1 MTLNEIAYNIKNV
14 LEGGASTLDSNISIR
29 QIQAMIHYHRAQ
41 LLLKYTDGGRY
52 LSKSL
57 QQTVASPAEGFF
69 EIPSFIGFP
78 NNRGIIEI
86 ILRNSPFIPSD
97 QQINVPL
104 INESERGFH
113 EESRFSMGDKYY
125 ATLSYNAA
133 VVPSG
138 GLSGTEN
145 MIHLYNDGDL
155 FIDDN
160 WTAYVTFIASNPS
173 SVPGFNDATSNYPL
187 PDELIPTL
195 VETVLK
201 KEFNMMITFGKDYTN
216 NSVDDNMPGIAAANI
231 KRGVQAAPSANARS
245 RKSRTR

>member
-1 MTLNEIAYNIKNV
+1 MTLNEIAYNIKNIV
-14 LEGGASTLDSNISIR
+14 EGGATTLDSNISIR
-29 QIQAMIHYHRAQ
+29 QIKAMIHYHRAQ

-78 NNRGIIEI
+78 NNRGIIEV
-86 ILRNSPFIPSD
+86 ILRDSPFIPSN

-133 VVPSG
+133 EVPGG

-173 SVPGFNDATSNYPL
+173 NVPGFNDATSNYPL

-195 VETVLK
+195 TQTVLA
-201 KEFNMMITFGKDYTN
+201 KEFNVMLTVGKDYTN
-216 NSVDDNMPGIAAANI
+216 NSVDDNIPGIAAANI
-231 KRGVQAAPSANARS
+231 KTSAGPSANARS
-245 RKSRTR
+245 RKARTR

>member
-1 MTLNEIAYNIKNV
+1 MTLNEIAYNIKNI
-14 LEGGASTLDSNISIR
+14 LEGGAATLDSNISIR

-69 EIPSFIGFP
+69 EIPSFIGFS
-78 NNRGIIEI
+78 NNRGIVEI
-86 ILRNSPFIPSD
+86 VLRDGPFIPSE
-97 QQINVPL
+97 QQLNVPL

-125 ATLSYNAA
+125 ATLSYNSNQ
-133 VVPSG
+133 VSSG
-138 GLSGTEN
+138 GLSGSEN
-145 MIHLYNDGDL
+145 MIHIYNDGEL

-160 WTAYVTFIASNPS
+160 WFVYVTLIASNPS
-173 SVPGFNDATSNYPL
+173 NVPGFDAATSNYPL

-195 VETVLK
+195 TQTVLA
-201 KEFNMMITFGKDYTN
+201 KEFNMMLTVGKDYTN
-216 NSVDDNMPGIAAANI
+216 NTVDDNMPGIAAASI
-231 KRGVQAAPSANARS
+231 KRGMQAAPSAKARS
-245 RKSRTR
+245 TKAKTR